1 MSIPAAET
9 VRARSV
15 ARAAVADGLPRI
27 AARELLKYAVT
38 TAILSP
44 YGGGL
49 LDVRR
54 AVLIDGSDFTRA
66 DGKAGTMI
74 IMTAGEFDMVIE
86 NVGGL
91 DALKEKLGHDFA
103 VYDGRKLL

>member
-1 MSIPAAET
+1 MSNPAAAK
-9 VRARSV
+9 VRARSA
-15 ARAAVADGLPRI
+15 ARAAVADALPRT
-27 AARELLKYAVT
+27 AARELLRYAVT

-49 LDVRR
+49 LDIRR

-66 DGKAGTMI
+66 DGKAGAMI

-91 DALKEKLGHDFA
+91 AALKEKLGHDFV
-103 VYDGRKLL
+103 VYDGRKLF